1 MATTDE
7 GARRLAEAHAASRDM
22 LRDLSFVPAATAG
35 AASATGATLTASF
48 WAGGMEVIPGLVP
61 VILTMMTVALSLCAA
76 WTRTSPRPAG
86 QAAAG
91 VWLVGCLAQMVSTPE
106 LIALTVSSLTM
117 MVGAIMGTASAPPGS
132 VRWAPLTCVV
142 WWVGVA
148 VVEPPAGFV
157 VAIAIFPP
165 VLFLGCTFLVSR
177 ILLRLSQNE
186 LAMQEALEVL
196 VTRKE
201 QADRAN
207 QAKSE
212 FLASMSHELRTP
224 LNAIIGYSEL
234 ILDGQ
239 VDDETEADVERITH
253 AGRHL
258 LALVNDVLD
267 TAKIE
272 SGRLELLSVPF
283 APRAVLEELRSV
295 AATLASRRD
304 NRLAW
309 SVDPSLPEEVSGDPQ
324 RVRQILL
331 NLLGNALKFT
341 EGGDVEL
348 RACAHSDG
356 WSVSVRDT
364 GPGID
369 DATLELLF
377 VPFAQGKHRG
387 TKVEGTGLGL
397 SISRELATAMGGRLT
412 VATEVGEGSTFTL
425 VLPLAARRR
434 VSQNTEPLSQVA
446 K

>member
-7 GARRLAEAHAASRDM
+7 GARRLAEAHEASRDM
-22 LRDLSFVPAATAG
+22 LRDLSFVPAATA
-35 AASATGATLTASF
+35 AVASAVGAVLTAVF
-48 WAGGMEVIPGLVP
+48 WAGGMENVPGGLP
-61 VILTMMTVALSLCAA
+61 VILTIMSSMLALCAR
-76 WTRTSPRPAG
+76 WTRTSPRHAG
-86 QAAAG
+86 QVAAA
-91 VWLVGCLAQMVSTPE
+91 VWLLGCLALMVITPAM
-106 LIALTVSSLTM
+106 LALTVTSLTV

-132 VRWAPLTCVV
+132 VRWAPVTCVA

-148 VVEPPAGFV
+148 VVEPPDGFV
-157 VAIAIFPP
+157 VPIAIFPP
-165 VLFLGCTFLVSR
+165 VLILGCTFLVAR

-196 VTRKE
+196 VKRKE
-201 QADRAN
+201 QADQAN

-234 ILDGQ
+234 ILDG
-239 VDDETEADVERITH
+239 DLDGETEADVERITH

-258 LALVNDVLD
+258 LGLVNDVLD

-272 SGRLELLSVPF
+272 SGRLELQAVPF
-283 APRAVLEELRSV
+283 APGAVLEELRSV
-295 AATLASRRD
+295 AATLASNRD

-309 SVDPSLPEEVSGDPQ
+309 SIDPSLPDEVTGDPQ

-341 EGGDVEL
+341 EQGLVEL
-348 RACAHSDG
+348 RASAHPDG
-356 WSVSVRDT
+356 WAVSVRDT

-369 DATLELLF
+369 DATLEVLF

-397 SISRELATAMGGRLT
+397 SISRELASAMGGRLT
-412 VATEVGEGSTFTL
+412 VATEVGKGSTFTV
-425 VLPLAARRR
+425 VLPRVARRR
-434 VSQNTEPLSQVA
+434 VSRNTETLPHVA